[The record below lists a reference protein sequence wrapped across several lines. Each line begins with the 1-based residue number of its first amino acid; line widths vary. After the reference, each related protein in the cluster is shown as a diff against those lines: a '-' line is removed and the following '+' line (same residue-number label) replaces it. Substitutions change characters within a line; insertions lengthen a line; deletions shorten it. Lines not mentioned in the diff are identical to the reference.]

1 MQFNGISAILHNL
14 NWLEFGVKFVPMR
27 MNEKKILYDRIECV
41 FVQELPTIAVI
52 IISMFYMIFIVNVFD
67 ANFR

>member
-1 MQFNGISAILHNL
+1 
-14 NWLEFGVKFVPMR
+14 MR
-27 MNEKKILYDRIECV
+27 KNHYDRIECV

-52 IISMFYMIFIVNVFD
+52 IIIMFYMIFIVNVFD